1 MTNEE
6 CFFAPKMGGLSMLV
20 TTQKDMSSIKFQ
32 IGEDIKGW
40 LTNPLKLMD
49 GRTIGQANRDSLHE
63 RLDAL
68 LDSHLL
74 TDEDYLAALGPC
86 GK

>member
-1 MTNEE
+1 MRDSDDE
-6 CFFAPKMGGLSMLV
+6 CFFAPKMGGLSVVV
-20 TTQKDMSSIKFQ
+20 TTQKDMSAIKFQ

-40 LTNPLKLMD
+40 LTNPLKIMD

-68 LDSHLL
+68 LDSHLK
-74 TDEDYLAALGPC
+74 EV
-86 GK
+86 